1 MITGHASIELAVDAV
16 KRGAEHVI
24 ERAVLLS
31 NNASRLDEAD
41 LRIEAR
47 EPETAARAADE
58 IPDHLLTLEEMETRH
73 VERVVRFEGGSI
85 DRAAAR
91 LGVSRS
97 TLYQKLKR
105 VRERKTTQRG
115 P

>member
-1 MITGHASIELAVDAV
+1 
-16 KRGAEHVI
+16 
-24 ERAVLLS
+24 
-31 NNASRLDEAD
+31 
-41 LRIEAR
+41 
-47 EPETAARAADE
+47 
-58 IPDHLLTLEEMETRH
+58 METRH